1 VPAFDTALQTI
12 RPGGTV
18 VLVGVP
24 LGDQYSIPPADVIV
38 REKKIIGS
46 IYGSS
51 HPQRDVPRLLD
62 LWANGRLDLDGMV
75 TARRPL
81 EEINAAFADLRAGA
95 GIRTVLAFSV

>member
-1 VPAFDTALQTI
+1 V
-12 RPGGTV
+12 
-18 VLVGVP
+18 
-24 LGDQYSIPPADVIV
+24 IPPADVIV

-81 EEINAAFADLRAGA
+81 DEINAAFADLRAGA
-95 GIRTVLAFSV
+95 GIRTVLDFAS